1 MPDAPLTPDKRRIE
15 LDPDLIDPP
24 PRAPFV
30 ELGLVSNFSFLQ
42 GASDAVDLVLTA
54 RALGYDALGIADVNS
69 MAGVVRIHTEA
80 RTLKLTPVIGTR
92 IETVEGLAF
101 LAYPTTRAAYGRLCR
116 LISAGRMATPEGQW
130 QVKGECDITLDM
142 LAEHCALRAVDE
154 TDLPG
159 TGNAEAKPGLGEIA
173 EIQGTNRDQDADE
186 IHLVLLPPEDLE
198 APFTITVPN
207 NVIAFPGKGAQGAKE
222 ASGEDKEASGEDN
235 KRSRNVQH
243 RPVGEDHDAEIIEL
257 RRSRPQSPPSASYF
271 DGARDGRHA
280 TAGEHPSTHQIPNER
295 QLTASFADLVPHL
308 AAQLPS
314 LKHLAASYLYRSDD
328 IARIDR
334 LDSLARTNDLALL
347 ATNDAHYHAPDRRP
361 LQDVMTAIR
370 HKTTVAKAGH
380 LLHANAERHL
390 KSPAEMQRLFARWP
404 HAIDATRKLADA
416 CTFSLDQLK
425 YEYPME
431 ILPNGKCPQ
440 DFLVAETW
448 KGAKWRYPNGLPDT
462 VHTTL
467 ERELALIA
475 KLDLARYFLTIKDIV
490 DYARSV
496 DPPILCQGRGSAAN
510 SAVCYC
516 LGITSVDPAKHAL
529 LFDRFISEER
539 REPPDID
546 VDFEH
551 ERREEVIQYIYRKYG
566 RHRAGLTATVI
577 HYRPRMAIREV
588 GKAMGL
594 TEDVTAALARTVWGG
609 WGKEIG
615 AAHVAETGMDMT
627 DPHLIRV
634 LKLTQQMIGMPRHLS
649 QHVGGFILTDGP
661 LTETVP
667 IGNGAMPERS
677 FIEWD
682 KDDIDALGILK
693 VDVLAL
699 GMLTCIKKCLDLLEN
714 HHDRTLTLANV
725 PREDP
730 ETYAMLRRGDSLGVF
745 QVESRAQMN
754 MLPRLRPR
762 EFYDLVI
769 QVAIVRPGPIQGD
782 MVHPYLKRRR
792 GEEQVSIPA
801 PGPAHGPPDELS
813 SILGRT
819 LGVPIFQ
826 EQAMKIALDAAR
838 FSSIE
843 ANRLRKAMATFRSR
857 GMVDELQDMM
867 VERMVARGYDRDF
880 AQRCF
885 NQIRGFGEYG
895 FPESHAASFAHLV
908 YVSSWLKCH
917 FPAAFGCALLNSQ
930 PMGFYA
936 PAQIV
941 RDAVE
946 HGVEVLPADVN
957 CSDWDCTLETMR
969 DAKLRQREEKGRLDK
984 HIALRLGLRQI
995 DGLPEHIA
1003 AQLIAARAER
1013 GPFADVGALRDGAG
1027 LSPAHIERLA
1037 SADCFQSLGLPR
1049 RQALWDARSLVAVP
1063 ELPLFQA
1070 AAEREEGSERA
1081 RTQLPQMPLSEEVVA
1096 DYQTTRLSLKAHPMA
1111 FLRAPLAER
1120 GFVRA
1125 ADLRARKFR
1134 SMVQVAGVVLIRQ
1147 RPGSAKGVCFI
1158 TLEDETGVINLVVWP
1173 DLKEKYRRVVMGARL
1188 MEVRGR
1194 VEYDDE
1200 VIHVIAAHM
1209 TDATDQ
1215 LRRLS
1220 DDLLNAPVARADHVN
1235 NPLPAKF
1242 GPRENLRT
1250 GADDPYGKPI
1260 DPPPID
1266 PWEPPPP
1273 GNREC
1278 GHIQGGHPRD
1288 ARIIPKSR
1296 DFH

>member
-1 MPDAPLTPDKRRIE
+1 MPDALLTPDKRT
-15 LDPDLIDPP
+15 LQVDPDGIAPP

-30 ELGLVSNFSFLQ
+30 ELGLVSCFSFLR
-42 GASDAVDLVLTA
+42 GASDAVDLVLA
-54 RALGYDALGIADVNS
+54 AQALGYDALGIADVNS
-69 MAGVVRIHTEA
+69 MAGVVRLHTEA
-80 RTLKLTPVIGTR
+80 KTLKLRPVIGCR
-92 IETVEGLAF
+92 IETVERLAF
-101 LAYPTTRAAYGRLCR
+101 LAYPEDRAAYGRLCR
-116 LISAGRMATPEGQW
+116 LISAGRMQTLTGEWQDKGVCEIDLALLAAHAEGVQL
-130 QVKGECDITLDM
+130 I
-142 LAEHCALRAVDE
+142 
-154 TDLPG
+154 
-159 TGNAEAKPGLGEIA
+159 
-173 EIQGTNRDQDADE
+173 
-186 IHLVLLPPEDLE
+186 LLPPDDLE
-198 APFTITVPN
+198 AELTIAVPS
-207 NVIAFPGKGAQGAKE
+207 NVIPFPRPGPRAGTPLPSDSGPQESGAPDQVRGGG
-222 ASGEDKEASGEDN
+222 SM
-235 KRSRNVQH
+235 
-243 RPVGEDHDAEIIEL
+243 
-257 RRSRPQSPPSASYF
+257 
-271 DGARDGRHA
+271 
-280 TAGEHPSTHQIPNER
+280 ER
-295 QLTASFADLVPHL
+295 TASFTDLVSDI
-308 AAQLPS
+308 AEQLPT
-314 LKHLAASYLYRSDD
+314 LRHLAASYLYRGDD
-328 IARIDR
+328 IARIER
-334 LDSLARTNDLALL
+334 LDSLARNHGLTLL
-347 ATNDAHYHAPDRRP
+347 ATNDVHYHAPERRA

-380 LLHANAERHL
+380 LLHPNAERHL
-390 KSPAEMQRLFARWP
+390 KSPEQMQRLFARWP
-404 HAIDATRKLADA
+404 HAIAAAREVADA
-416 CTFSLDQLK
+416 CDFSLDELR
-425 YEYPME
+425 YEYPEE
-431 ILPNGKCPQ
+431 IYPDGQTPQ
-440 DFLVAETW
+440 AFLESEVWA
-448 KGAKWRYPNGLPDT
+448 GAGRRYPSGVPDS
-462 VHTTL
+462 VRQTL

-490 DYARSV
+490 DFARGC

-510 SAVCYC
+510 SAVCYV
-516 LGITSVDPAKHAL
+516 LGITSVDPAKHQL

-539 REPPDID
+539 KEPPDID

-566 RHRAGLTATVI
+566 RHRAGLCATVI

-594 TEDVTAALARTVWGG
+594 SEDVTSALARTVWGG
-609 WGKEIG
+609 WGREISEKH
-615 AAHVAETGMDMT
+615 AAETGLDVT
-627 DPHLIRV
+627 DPHLRRV
-634 LKLTQQMIGMPRHLS
+634 LKLTEQMIGMPRHLG
-649 QHVGGFILTDGP
+649 QHVGGFILTEGA

-699 GMLTCIKKCLDLLEN
+699 GMLTCIRKCLDLLSA
-714 HHDRTLTLANV
+714 HHGRPLTLATV

-792 GEEQVSIPA
+792 GAEPVRIPA
-801 PGPAHGPPDELS
+801 PAPEHGPPDELT

-838 FSSIE
+838 FNSLE

-895 FPESHAASFAHLV
+895 FPESHAASFAQLV

-917 FPAAFGCALLNSQ
+917 YPAAFAAALLNSQ

-946 HGVEVLPADVN
+946 HGVMVLPVDVN
-957 CSDWDCTLETMR
+957 HSQWDCTLEPLEEEVSRR
-969 DAKLRQREEKGRLDK
+969 DRRGAERRGDVALAAKPQIISHEDTKMSHEVAASAALFVSSCENSSRPLRGGCDASAPLRSLREPVRDRS
-984 HIALRLGLRQI
+984 HALRLGLRQI
-995 DGLPEHIA
+995 DGLPEHVAAALVSARESGGAFRDIA
-1003 AQLIAARAER
+1003 DLRAR
-1013 GPFADVGALRDGAG
+1013 AG

-1037 SADCFQSLGLPR
+1037 SADAFTSLGLTR
-1049 RQALWDARSLVAVP
+1049 RQALWDARSLIPAP
-1063 ELPLFQA
+1063 DLPLFRA
-1070 AAEREEGSERA
+1070 AGVREEGGERA
-1081 RTQLPQMPLSEEVVA
+1081 AIRLPAMPLSEEVVA

-1111 FLRAPLAER
+1111 FLRADLAAR

-1125 ADLRARKFR
+1125 ADLRSRKFR

-1147 RPGSAKGVCFI
+1147 RPGSAKGVTFI
-1158 TLEDETGVINLVVWP
+1158 TLEDETGVVNLVVWP
-1173 DLKEKYRRVVMGARL
+1173 DLKEKQRKVVMGARL

-1209 TDATDQ
+1209 TDATQ
-1215 LRRLS
+1215 RLHALS
-1220 DDLLNAPVARADHVN
+1220 DDLLDAPLARADEVN
-1235 NPLPAKF
+1235 KPMPER
-1242 GPRENLRT
+1242 GPRPR
-1250 GADDPYGKPI
+1250 DMI
-1260 DPPPID
+1260 DELAPQP
-1266 PWEPPPP
+1266 
-1273 GNREC
+1273 NVT
-1278 GHIQGGHPRD
+1278 GHPRD
-1288 ARIIPKSR
+1288 HRILPKSR